1 MAKKNDK
8 KKKMRSV
15 QCSKCRGAGQ
25 YVSMTG
31 VGWNSDFWSRC
42 GNCGG
47 TGRITYDAN
56 AKRCF
61 IATATYGSV
70 MAPEVMTFR
79 QFRDDILLTSKAGEL
94 FVNLYYFI
102 SPPFA
107 GLISRSPVLRIGVR
121 KFLLNP
127 ILKLLRKSKI

>member
-1 MAKKNDK
+1 MAKKK
-8 KKKMRSV
+8 EPKMRSV
-15 QCSKCRGAGQ
+15 QCSKCRGSGQ

-42 GNCGG
+42 DICGG

-70 MAPEVMTFR
+70 MAPEVVAFR
-79 QFRDDILLTSKAGEL
+79 QFRDDILLNSKIGEL
-94 FVNLYYFI
+94 FVNLYYFV

-107 GLISRSPVLRIGVR
+107 QLISKSPLLKSGVR
-121 KFLLNP
+121 KFLLTP
-127 ILKLLRKSKI
+127 LLKLLGRPQK